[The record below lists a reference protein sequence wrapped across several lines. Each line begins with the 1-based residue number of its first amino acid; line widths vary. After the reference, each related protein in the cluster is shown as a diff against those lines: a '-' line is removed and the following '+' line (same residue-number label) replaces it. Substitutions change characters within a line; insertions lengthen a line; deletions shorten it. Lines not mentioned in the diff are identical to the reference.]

1 MNVRH
6 SNRVIAALVVA
17 ALAISTV
24 APAVQADPGRG
35 KGRDKGRK
43 EYRQK
48 NERRGPDRHVERR
61 REEPRRVESRRG
73 SSKHVEYRRSS
84 PRQHVE
90 TRVVYQPRRVV
101 KYVDYR
107 PYRVVRHARYHR
119 PHHDGSAFAFIGGL
133 LLGAVITH
141 AAHADH
147 YYYADPYC
155 DLRFSSLRA
164 YDSHFA
170 HHHHPRVVHVVEIRT
185 GDWVDSYRYHH
196 GDWRYYQTD
205 VWCD

>member
-1 MNVRH
+1 MTVRH
-6 SNRVIAALVVA
+6 SSRVIAALVVA
-17 ALAISTV
+17 ALAMSTV
-24 APAVQADPGRG
+24 APIAAADPGRG
-35 KGRDKGRK
+35 RGHDKGRK
-43 EYRQK
+43 EYREK
-48 NERRGPDRHVERR
+48 NDRRGPPKHVERR
-61 REEPRRVESRRG
+61 RGNAKREEYRRG
-73 SSKHVEYRRSS
+73 SSKRVEYRREA
-84 PRQHVE
+84 PRRHVE

-119 PHHDGSAFAFIGGL
+119 PHHDGDAFAFIGGL

-147 YYYADPYC
+147 YYYVDPYC
-155 DLRFSSLRA
+155 DVRFSSLGA
-164 YDSHFA
+164 YDAHFV
-170 HHHHPRVVHVVEIRT
+170 HHHHPRIVHVVEIRT

-196 GDWRYYQTD
+196 GNWRYYDTE